1 LIESVLKICNHILI
15 LNPAR
20 LPDLK
25 KMLDRIEKVITH
37 SKHIN
42 LIEEFGDKITKVRL
56 QIENEVH
63 QRQID
68 KTKKSMLFSSDPM
81 DCETSDPPDLYKEI
95 SIIPSLSEMISNEKI
110 FLRKNITTG
119 SYKNVEHYLNVNFRL
134 LRENFLQPLRNGI
147 KKFKGIK
154 L

>member
-1 LIESVLKICNHILI
+1 
-15 LNPAR
+15 
-20 LPDLK
+20 
-25 KMLDRIEKVITH
+25 M
-37 SKHIN
+37 
-42 LIEEFGDKITKVRL
+42 

-119 SYKNVEHYLNVNFRL
+119 SYKNVEHYLDVNFRL
-134 LRENFLQPLRNGI
+134 LREDFLQPLRNGI

-154 L
+154 LEASRRLIFF